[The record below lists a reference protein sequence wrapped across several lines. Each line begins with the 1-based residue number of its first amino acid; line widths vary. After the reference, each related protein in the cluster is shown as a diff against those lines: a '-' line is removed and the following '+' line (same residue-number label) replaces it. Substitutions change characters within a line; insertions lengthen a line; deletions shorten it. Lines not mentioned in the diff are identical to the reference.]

1 MNTNET
7 APEKTKGKKAAN
19 FLNRVWDVFKGLVI
33 AVAFVVLIFDTV
45 FLYYL
50 FIVVETE
57 RPSLPSPYY
66 METQDYLDLMEMY
79 EKAPDSPE
87 YRAMLKEFNTK
98 YSIPYKNSQAYIDLV
113 RAYRKDPDSEEYAEA
128 LEKFLEIYD
137 IPEEKISFDYD
148 IPPEKIS
155 YDN

>member
-7 APEKTKGKKAAN
+7 TSEKTKGKKAAN
-19 FLNRVWDVFKGLVI
+19 FLGRVWDVFKGLVI
-33 AVAFVVLIFDTV
+33 AAAFVVLIFDTV

-57 RPSLPSPYY
+57 RQNTLQTPYY

-87 YRAMLKEFNTK
+87 YKAMLKEFNTK

-137 IPEEKISFDYD
+137 IPEEKISFDYN
-148 IPPEKIS
+148 IPPE
-155 YDN
+155 N